1 MKNLSLKKD
10 NSGAAMLT
18 VVIAIM
24 FIVLLGTALLTASY
38 LGFAVTMTERSGQRN
53 FYDASTAMDDIR
65 AYVHTQSSDALA
77 RAYTDTLKN
86 YSTNK
91 KTAGYDVQAD
101 FSQKFVAELESNTS
115 GFITKAANNT
125 YQANLSALQDQLK
138 PPTGDSA
145 VLSAANGG
153 PIALDSTGSDG
164 NLTYTSLSLTG
175 LSLTY
180 TDSKNFQTTITTD
193 LAIKIPAFNVASSMP
208 YSLKDFSI
216 VADTALVA
224 PAIGA
229 SVTGNVFAGRVD
241 VTSNGSITFNGDLL
255 CGGTGKKT
263 YYNKTLNKTFTNNGD
278 INVAAGSLTFSGSKD
293 LWARNISLS
302 GSGCSFTTADTSR
315 TYVKNDLSVT
325 GASDTI
331 NLAGEYTG
339 FGGDTASKG
348 ISADKDNSS
357 AILISGKSTTMN
369 ISGLSKLTLA
379 GVSFVNPTAGAL
391 PMGQSVAVQTDQLAY
406 LVPVGCLNS
415 SYPTNPYYYAGN
427 NAPTPKVYT
436 DTALWPNAT
445 DTTLK
450 TKTIVDYL
458 GQPQSAGSLS
468 FATGSIVV
476 REMNIDSTQH
486 ISFVFFNF
494 TDQIAANAYFRDYC
508 KANAQNISQYL
519 GYYLANG
526 TLVLPDRVTAAG
538 ETYAYNN
545 DTPNNT
551 PNNKLTVND
560 AAVVSA
566 AGPADLYATVK
577 GVSPYSSFALK
588 FPTNSG
594 HDKFYLSTGAS
605 QGNGNGN
612 GNNGNLIGIV
622 RNGNYQFNKGAGTDQ
637 TDDISSLRIIV
648 VTGDVEVPA
657 GTNFKGIIIAG
668 GTVTIS
674 GTVSPPDDADWQEL
688 LGAKTKNGNE
698 LLSDYVGNGGTS
710 GNTNNWDLSDF
721 VKYSNWK
728 KS

>member
-125 YQANLSALQDQLK
+125 YQANLSALQAQLK

-224 PAIGA
+224 PASGA

-255 CGGTGKKT
+255 CGGTGTKT
-263 YYNKTLNKTFTNNGD
+263 YNNQTLNKTFTNNGD
-278 INVAAGSLTFSGSKD
+278 VNVAAGSLTFSGSKD

-302 GSGCSFTTADTSR
+302 GSGCSFTTAGTSR

-331 NLAGEYTG
+331 KLAGEYTG

-348 ISADKDNSS
+348 TSADKDNSS

-406 LVPVGCLNS
+406 LVPVSCLNS
-415 SYPTNPYYYAGN
+415 SYPTNPYYYAGDT
-427 NAPTPKVYT
+427 APTPKVYT

-445 DTTLK
+445 DPTLK

-458 GQPQSAGSLS
+458 GQPQTAGSLS
-468 FATGSIVV
+468 FAKGSIVV
-476 REMNIDSTQH
+476 REMNTDSTQH
-486 ISFVFFNF
+486 SSFVFFNF
-494 TDQIAANAYFRDYC
+494 TDQNAANAYFRDYC
-508 KANAQNISQYL
+508 NANAQNISQYL
-519 GYYLANG
+519 GYYLNG
-526 TLVLPDRVTAAG
+526 TLILPSTKAAAG
-538 ETYAYNN
+538 ETYSYN
-545 DTPNNT
+545 
-551 PNNKLTVND
+551 NNKLTVND

-594 HDKFYLSTGAS
+594 HDKFYLSTDAS

-612 GNNGNLIGIV
+612 GNNDDLIGVV
-622 RNGNYQFNKGAGTDQ
+622 RDGDYKFNESDKVD
-637 TDDISSLRIIV
+637 SLRIIV

-657 GTNFKGIIIAG
+657 GITFKGIIIAG
-668 GTVTIS
+668 GTVTIR
-674 GTVSPPDDADWQEL
+674 GTVLPPDDAGWQEL
-688 LGAKTKNGNE
+688 LGAKTKNETE